1 MTKDILAVIGKFI
14 VLQIA
19 ELFIDEAFKYVTYSM
34 KKADVAI
41 VTLLRMLTST
51 HENRYNRSHFPG

>member
-19 ELFIDEAFKYVTYSM
+19 ELFIDEAFKY
-34 KKADVAI
+34 
-41 VTLLRMLTST
+41 LTNYREQDDGGDSYLAQNA
-51 HENRYNRSHFPG
+51 HQHL